1 MAKSDDNLPIDREM
15 FWYCQNVCF
24 GELCWWMVGWRVE
37 NYWTRI
43 FAHQSFI
50 LRQRQKIGD
59 HRFLPDVRLCVRW
72 MNWWSMTMDCDDDGP
87 ALVCELMM
95 TEYLS
100 DSGDKAKL
108 IPMIIM
114 VTLRSLSPDQDEF
127 RIIIWLWWSSWP
139 PPRVGACISDSQIP
153 CWVELTH
160 CNIYIIHP
168 PPLP

>member
-59 HRFLPDVRLCVRW
+59 QRFLSDVRLCVRW

-100 DSGDKAKL
+100 GSGDKAKVTHDHHGH
-108 IPMIIM
+108 IIRRLLYGLATSTDVM
-114 VTLRSLSPDQDEF
+114 EEEEELELENLPEEEIHRFSQSQSSSQSSSFSP
-127 RIIIWLWWSSWP
+127 S
-139 PPRVGACISDSQIP
+139 
-153 CWVELTH
+153 
-160 CNIYIIHP
+160 
-168 PPLP
+168 

>member
-1 MAKSDDNLPIDREM
+1 MAKSDDNVPIDREM

-59 HRFLPDVRLCVRW
+59 QRFLSDVRLCVRW

-100 DSGDKAKL
+100 GSGDKAKL
-108 IPMIIM
+108 THDHHGYIKIIITGSGWDQDYHLIMMIIM
-114 VTLRSLSPDQDEF
+114 TATQGRRLYIRQSDPLLGWADSLQ
-127 RIIIWLWWSSWP
+127 
-139 PPRVGACISDSQIP
+139 
-153 CWVELTH
+153 
-160 CNIYIIHP
+160 YIHYT